1 MSVSGGASLGSGRGE
16 GEIQIGKA
24 IQNLDKLE
32 GRLGSM
38 DSTGSGALG
47 GLDQAGK
54 RVESLGDRADA
65 FKQKY
70 QSAGQG
76 LVGFGLAVAGVF
88 GGGLLMAGNF
98 EQGMDGVAA
107 SLG

>member
-1 MSVSGGASLGSGRGE
+1 MSVSGGASLGSARGE
-16 GEIQIGKA
+16 VEIQVGKA
-24 IQNLDKLE
+24 LSNLDQLE

-38 DSTGSGALG
+38 DSAGSGALG

-54 RVESLGDRADA
+54 RVQTLGDPADA
-65 FKQKY
+65 FKAKY

-107 SLG
+107 